1 MIRAFGFCNDP
12 WDPASPGR
20 LCRGRE
26 RWIEDEGEVS
36 SAQLHRT
43 VVSGAVFSDDSA
55 RDARRGFSYSGVSA
69 GTLLHALFPRS
80 KVYGYC
86 EAGDP
91 RALPAERLVEE
102 DFTAALAGGQRQG
115 PAVRWL
121 AQARA
126 DEVDTWIAGEKD
138 GLAAPRAD
146 VLVVAERPQ
155 IPALA
160 DALYRLVGFGDP
172 EDRPAR
178 KYAAGAVPEVLA
190 HARAVVLLHLDKHG
204 PVLAIYTNH
213 PLDSDGT
220 LDLTA
225 RAAGAFPV
233 PFAIPPML
241 ARWDRALFELRMD
254 WDPAADGEFP
264 VPPADDAGG
273 RWSSRRRQFEG
284 EREPEPAAEE

>member
-1 MIRAFGFCNDP
+1 MC
-12 WDPASPGR
+12 
-20 LCRGRE
+20 
-26 RWIEDEGEVS
+26 S
-36 SAQLHRT
+36 S
-43 VVSGAVFSDDSA
+43 D
-55 RDARRGFSYSGVSA
+55 
-69 GTLLHALFPRS
+69 LLHALFPRS
-80 KVYGYC
+80 RVYGYC

-91 RALPAERLVEE
+91 RALPTERLVEE
-102 DFTAALAGGQRQG
+102 DWTAPVAGGQRQVS
-115 PAVRWL
+115 AVRWL
-121 AQARA
+121 AMARV

-138 GLAAPRAD
+138 GLAAPLAD
-146 VLVVAERPQ
+146 VLVIVDRPE
-155 IPALA
+155 IPKLTEALF
-160 DALYRLVGFGDP
+160 RLVGYADP
-172 EDRPAR
+172 NDRPAR
-178 KYAAGAVPEVLA
+178 KYTAGAVPEVLEQ
-190 HARAVVLLHLDKHG
+190 ARAVVLLHLDKHG
-204 PVLAIYTNH
+204 PVLAIYTNQ

-273 RWSSRRRQFEG
+273 RWSSRRRQFEE